1 MNWIELNWI
10 VVIHLHRPF
19 LRQSVT
25 RTHLYNFAENSI
37 CRGKIRRN
45 TNENDDAFWQRHAGI
60 SEANEVS
67 TLTLPF
73 SLRSLFLFHLRA
85 KHSINYFA
93 LPHDSRERRRQWWQH
108 MENEIN
114 YWYASLG
121 RRTANA
127 FKYLWVALSSCRLFQ
142 NLDSPEISKRLKI
155 MHCMRTLNDT
165 RPISLLSI

>member
-19 LRQSVT
+19 LRKSVT

-37 CRGKIRRN
+37 CRGKNRRN

-73 SLRSLFLFHLRA
+73 SLRSLLLFHLRA
-85 KHSINYFA
+85 KHSINYFE
-93 LPHDSRERRRQWWQH
+93 LPHDSRERRKWNQLLICESWQKNCERIQIF
-108 MENEIN
+108 MSCFVFLSLVSKSRFPRDQQTLENHAL
-114 YWYASLG
+114 YADFE
-121 RRTANA
+121 RHTADIAA
-127 FKYLWVALSSCRLFQ
+127 FH
-142 NLDSPEISKRLKI
+142 LDR
-155 MHCMRTLNDT
+155 
-165 RPISLLSI
+165 